1 LALELLTI
9 SSLVDVKTSAFH
21 KMPGEPSV
29 VSVAPWRNELPSL
42 SGRVVM
48 LREPAVR
55 DLGPLVDLL
64 SLGDATHFGLEEPV
78 SDVTVQELIDRFARE
93 RASGI
98 AITYLITLAT
108 TRTIVGL
115 VQVRQLDLSFE
126 AAEWECT
133 IAPSWRGSGI
143 FLDAARLVG
152 SFAFGVIGTHRI
164 EARVLLQNGRANG
177 ALRKLGAVQEGVLR
191 RSVRRSGEYFDQ
203 VLWSLLKEDWGDH
216 WVSTAPRVH

>member
-1 LALELLTI
+1 
-9 SSLVDVKTSAFH
+9 
-21 KMPGEPSV
+21 MPGEPSV
-29 VSVAPWRNELPSL
+29 LSVAAWRNELPSL

-48 LREPAVR
+48 LREPATQ

-64 SLGDATHFGLEEPV
+64 SLGDATRFGLDDPV
-78 SDVTVQELIDRFARE
+78 SDVAVQELIERFARE
-93 RASGI
+93 RASGV
-98 AITYLITLAT
+98 AVTYVITLST
-108 TRTIVGL
+108 SRTIVGL
-115 VQVRQLDLSFE
+115 VQVRQLDPSFE

-143 FLDAARLVG
+143 FLDAARLIG
-152 SFAFGVIGTHRI
+152 SFAFGTLGTHRI

-191 RSVRRSGEYFDQ
+191 RSVRRAGEYFDQ